1 MDVPPRA
8 ARLSSAKADSPATDR
23 DLILA
28 CRSGDKIAWE
38 RLLDKYERLVYSIPL
53 NYGLTSEDA
62 ADISQIT
69 FTILIQS
76 LDRLRD
82 DTRLATWL
90 ATVARRHT
98 WRLLARS
105 RREAVDPREDLNER
119 EWIRDSV
126 NPLERWELLNWV
138 TEGLNLLDDRCR
150 KLLIALYFDADR
162 QSYAEVAAYLNMP
175 LGSVGP
181 TRARCLER
189 LKQHL
194 TETGLNL
201 DVGELQATDTDREA

>member
-1 MDVPPRA
+1 MDVPPHA
-8 ARLSSAKADSPATDR
+8 ARLSSAKADSPAPDR

-82 DTRLATWL
+82 DTRLAPWL
-90 ATVARRHT
+90 ATVARRDRKST
-98 WRLLARS
+98 RLNS
-105 RREAVDPREDLNER
+105 
-119 EWIRDSV
+119 S
-126 NPLERWELLNWV
+126 
-138 TEGLNLLDDRCR
+138 
-150 KLLIALYFDADR
+150 
-162 QSYAEVAAYLNMP
+162 
-175 LGSVGP
+175 
-181 TRARCLER
+181 
-189 LKQHL
+189 
-194 TETGLNL
+194 
-201 DVGELQATDTDREA
+201 